1 MSSHPNGN
9 GHGGVP
15 GNVGDGFMV
24 VGLGASA
31 GGIRALKEFFEHV
44 PEGGGM
50 AYVVILHLSPD
61 HDSRLAEVLQQSTRM
76 PVTQVT
82 ESVRIKPDH
91 VYVIPPN
98 RSLSMQDCSLVLSD
112 VTGVEERRAPVD
124 IFFRTLAESH
134 GARAACVVLSGTGAN
149 GSMGLK
155 RVKEQGGVA
164 VVQAPEEAEYP
175 DMPRN
180 SIATGMVDYV
190 LPVAEIPERLAS
202 YRAALSLIE
211 LKEAGDGEAT
221 TPDLREEQA
230 LAAILTQLRLRT
242 GQDFN
247 NYKRPTVRRR
257 IDRRIGLTQ
266 VADVVEYAHYI
277 REHPEEARALL
288 KDMLISVTNFF
299 RDRRAFAALEQ
310 EFIPKL
316 FEGKGP
322 GRHVRVWSA
331 GCATGEEAYSLAM
344 LLTEYAETLASPPSV
359 QVFAT
364 DIDEEAIQVARSGFY
379 TLNDAADVSPERL
392 RRFFTRAREGYIVRR
407 ELRELVL
414 FANHNLLKDPPFSHL
429 DLISCRNLLIYFNH
443 AGQER
448 AMSAFHFGLNRS
460 GYLFLGG
467 SESAADHA
475 DLFVTADKG
484 ANIFQARSAVRRI
497 APYMLM
503 AAPPRAAVPSA
514 LPARAETRP
523 GFDAQERLSYLD
535 LHQRLLEM
543 YAPPSVLVNADYEVV
558 HLSESAGHY
567 LVLPGGEPTNNLLA
581 VIRPELRL
589 ELRSALF
596 HAAQYREN
604 VELPAAAVVVG
615 DRTEWVRLHVR
626 PVTET
631 EDTARGFFLVLLERL
646 AEGGTPSADAA
657 VVSIVRPPPNRGL
670 EEELT
675 HLKMQLRATVEQH
688 EVQQEELRASNE
700 ELQAMNEELR
710 STAEELETSKEEL
723 QSLNEEL
730 STVNQEYKNKI
741 EEQQQTNSDLQNLI
755 DSTDIATVFLDR
767 DLRVRLFT
775 PRARDI
781 FNLIPTDVGRPLSD
795 ITGQF
800 AVGELT
806 GDVEQVLD
814 TLVSAQREVT
824 TRDGRWRLM
833 RVSPYRS
840 ADDRIIGAVISFVDI
855 TERKQTEEALHKTE
869 SEFRAIFELAVVGIA
884 QADLETKLF
893 LNANGRLAE
902 LLGYQQ
908 KELRGRTLDEL
919 THPEDRASSLAL
931 FDALLGG
938 DVPEYATEIRLTRK
952 DGATLWALVTASL
965 IRDRRKHPT
974 HAILIVQ
981 DIEERRRVESA
992 LRRSEE
998 HMRTLVDS
1006 VEDFA
1011 IFSLDA
1017 RGHVET
1023 WNPGA
1028 VCIFGFT
1035 ADEIIGRHTAILFT
1049 PEDRARGVPEEE
1061 IRTARAKGRAA
1072 DERWHVRK
1080 DGSRFYASGVMSP
1093 LEAVDDS
1100 GFVKV
1105 ARDLTAQKRAEEEL
1119 RRSHDDMERHVEER
1133 TDELRRTVETML
1145 AEVKERRAAE
1155 EQARTLIG
1163 QLVTAQEDERRRI
1176 SRDLHD
1182 QLGQQLTALRLKLS
1196 AMREECDQDETAR
1209 SRIEEVQA
1217 LAERIDSEVDFL
1229 AWELR
1234 PTALDDLGL
1243 ATALM
1248 NFVEEWSGHYQISAE
1263 ARVTGFNSGELRLSP
1278 QTETCIYRIAQ
1289 ESLNNVY
1296 KHAQAARVSVI
1307 LERRDGHAMLI
1318 VEDDGVGFD
1327 LAEAPSW
1334 EDGRGLGLVGMR
1346 ERAALLGGSVELES
1360 APGKGTTVFAR
1371 VPVAP
1376 KSGGRGN
1383 VE

>member
-1 MSSHPNGN
+1 MGNNPAGN
-9 GHGGVP
+9 GHAGVP

-31 GGIRALKEFFEHV
+31 GGIGALKVFFEHV
-44 PEGGGM
+44 PEESGM

-61 HDSRLAEVLQQSTRM
+61 HDSRLAEVLRQSTRM

-82 ESVRIKPDH
+82 GPVRVEPEH

-98 RSLSMQDCSLVLSD
+98 RSLLMEDSALVLSD

-124 IFFRTLAESH
+124 IFFRTLADSQ
-134 GARAACVVLSGTGAN
+134 GARAACVLLSGTGAN

-164 VVQAPEEAEYP
+164 VVQDPEEAEHA

-180 SIATGMVDYV
+180 AIATGLVDYV
-190 LPVAEIPERLAS
+190 LPVAEIPGRLAS
-202 YRAALSLIE
+202 YRVALSLIE
-211 LKEAGDGEAT
+211 LKEAGDGGAAAL
-221 TPDLREEQA
+221 DLREEQA

-257 IDRRIGLTQ
+257 IDRRISLTQ

-316 FEGKGP
+316 FEEKGS
-322 GRHVRVWSA
+322 GGYVRVWSA

-344 LLTEYAETLASPPSV
+344 LLTEYAETLAGPPSV

-364 DIDEEAIQVARSGFY
+364 DIDEEAVQKARAGHY

-392 RRFFTRAREGYIVRR
+392 RRFFNKAREGYTVRR

-429 DLISCRNLLIYFNH
+429 DLIACRNLLIYLNH
-443 AGQER
+443 TGQEK
-448 AMSAFHFGLNRS
+448 AMSVFHFALNR
-460 GYLFLGG
+460 GGHLFLGS

-475 DLFVTADKG
+475 HLFVTADKG
-484 ANIFQARSAVRRI
+484 ANVFQARATARRI
-497 APYMLM
+497 APYILQ
-503 AAPPRAAVPSA
+503 AAPPRPAAPS
-514 LPARAETRP
+514 LPLAQAETRHE
-523 GFDAQERLSYLD
+523 FDAQARFSYLD

-558 HLSESAGHY
+558 HLSESAGRY
-567 LVLPGGEPTNNLLA
+567 LTLPGGEPTNDLLA
-581 VIRPELRL
+581 VVLPELRP

-596 HAAQYREN
+596 HAAQHRAN
-604 VELPAAAVVVG
+604 VEAPAAPVRVG
-615 DRTEWVRLHVR
+615 GHEEWVRMHVR
-626 PVTET
+626 PVTGM
-631 EDTARGFFLVLLERL
+631 EDTARGFFLVIFERL
-646 AEGGTPSADAA
+646 SEGGAPSAVGAA
-657 VVSIVRPPPNRGL
+657 GPPPRHL

-675 HLKMQLRATVEQH
+675 QVKAQLRMTIEQY
-688 EVQQEELRASNE
+688 EVQHEELRASNE

-730 STVNQEYKNKI
+730 STINQEYKNKI
-741 EEQQQTNSDLQNLI
+741 EEQLQTNGDLQNLI

-767 DLRVRLFT
+767 DLRVRRFT
-775 PRARDI
+775 PRAREI

-806 GDVEQVLD
+806 EAVERVLASLA
-814 TLVSAQREVT
+814 TYEQEVV

-840 ADDRIIGAVISFVDI
+840 AEDRIIGAVITFHDI
-855 TERKQTEEALHKTE
+855 TERKLTDEALHKSE

-884 QADLETKLF
+884 QTDIESGRF

-902 LLGYQQ
+902 MLGYQQ
-908 KELRGRTLDEL
+908 RELLGRTLDEL
-919 THPEDRASSLAL
+919 THPEERAAGVTL

-938 DVPEYATEIRLTRK
+938 GVPEYTTETRLVRK
-952 DGATLWALVTASL
+952 DGVTLWALVTASL
-965 IRDRRKHPT
+965 IRDRAGRPT
-974 HAILIVQ
+974 HAVLIVQ
-981 DIEERRRVESA
+981 DIEERRRAERA

-998 HMRTLVDS
+998 RMRTLVDS

-1011 IFSLDA
+1011 IFSQDG

-1028 VCIFGFT
+1028 ERIFGFT
-1035 ADEIIGRHTAILFT
+1035 ADEIIGRHASILFT
-1049 PEDRARGVPEEE
+1049 PEDRARGVPVEEM
-1061 IRTARAKGRAA
+1061 RTARAEGRAA

-1080 DGSRFYASGVMSP
+1080 DGSRFYASGVLAP
-1093 LEAVDDS
+1093 LDDSEES

-1105 ARDLTAQKRAEEEL
+1105 ARDLTERERADQEL
-1119 RRSHDDMERHVEER
+1119 RRAHEELERRVAER

-1145 AEVKERRAAE
+1145 NEVKERRAAE
-1155 EQARTLIG
+1155 EQARGLVG

-1182 QLGQQLTALRLKLS
+1182 QLGQQLTALRLKLA

-1209 SRIEEVQA
+1209 ARIEEVQA

-1229 AWELR
+1229 VWELR

-1243 ATALM
+1243 TAALT
-1248 NFVEEWSGHYQISAE
+1248 NFVREWSSHYHIPAE
-1263 ARVTGFNSGELRLSP
+1263 AHVTGFGSGTLRLP
-1278 QTETCIYRIAQ
+1278 PEVETCLYRIAQ
-1289 ESLNNVY
+1289 EALNNVY
-1296 KHAQAARVSVI
+1296 KHAQAARVSVV
-1307 LERRDGHAMLI
+1307 LERRDGNAVLV

-1327 LAEAPSW
+1327 AADAATW
-1334 EDGRGLGLVGMR
+1334 RGDRGIGLVGMR
-1346 ERAALLGGSVELES
+1346 ERVAPLGGSVEFES
-1360 APGKGTTVFAR
+1360 EPGKGTTIFAR
-1371 VPVAP
+1371 VPAQP
-1376 KSGGRGN
+1376 KQERGGG